1 MGERGLQS
9 CTLQALL
16 PQAGGGGTASNTPGL
31 DVPPL
36 SCCSSVG
43 QVGGPPTPTP
53 GMLRGGG
60 RGTRPTS
67 PCDSSD
73 AGTIACGWGSAGQA
87 SACPI
92 VPALPWGTAAG
103 NGPLSPTGCPRA
115 QSKGGSCAVLCCAGG
130 VPGCRR
136 GRCTPSARSKSTAE
150 KVRLCVKGLQDHVR
164 GKALSKDSLRVQK
177 PPAQPMPC
185 KTTAGPKA
193 ASQRSRDG
201 GQGVLGVLWGGT
213 AVPSAHC
220 LARGQVQVR
229 ITASAPPLWQSPTAG
244 KCCWSRRLQLEEL
257 TGGFAPSLFSELRF
271 PPDPTALP
279 THGWEAQSRSGSV
292 SSPNP
297 PSKTIRDLAQLS
309 HRSAPAGFALTAP
322 SLWVQTHPKSGP

>member
-9 CTLQALL
+9 CTLL

-73 AGTIACGWGSAGQA
+73 AGAIACGWGSAGQA

-150 KVRLCVKGLQDHVR
+150 KVRLCVKGLQDHVC

-177 PPAQPMPC
+177 SPAQPMPC

-201 GQGVLGVLWGGT
+201 GQGRGCWECCGAAPLSPLRT
-213 AVPSAHC
+213 AWHVVRFRSVSQPQLPHC
-220 LARGQVQVR
+220 GSHPQQ
-229 ITASAPPLWQSPTAG
+229 ASAAG
-244 KCCWSRRLQLEEL
+244 
-257 TGGFAPSLFSELRF
+257 
-271 PPDPTALP
+271 
-279 THGWEAQSRSGSV
+279 
-292 SSPNP
+292 
-297 PSKTIRDLAQLS
+297 
-309 HRSAPAGFALTAP
+309 PAGF
-322 SLWVQTHPKSGP
+322 SWKS

>member
-1 MGERGLQS
+1 M
-9 CTLQALL
+9 
-16 PQAGGGGTASNTPGL
+16 
-31 DVPPL
+31 
-36 SCCSSVG
+36 
-43 QVGGPPTPTP
+43 
-53 GMLRGGG
+53 
-60 RGTRPTS
+60 
-67 PCDSSD
+67 
-73 AGTIACGWGSAGQA
+73 
-87 SACPI
+87 
-92 VPALPWGTAAG
+92 
-103 NGPLSPTGCPRA
+103 
-115 QSKGGSCAVLCCAGG
+115 LCCAGG

-136 GRCTPSARSKSTAE
+136 GRCTPSARSKSMAE
-150 KVRLCVKGLQDHVR
+150 KVRLCVKGLQDHVC

-244 KCCWSRRLQLEEL
+244 KCCWSCRLQLEEL

-309 HRSAPAGFALTAP
+309 HRSAPAGFALAAP